1 MRDPWTRA
9 DQLASIGSFILAA
22 ITFFVGTLVGQGW
35 LIIASFVILFIALGI
50 LFLMVRN
57 NRKTLREQYRFLDG
71 EGFTP
76 FPLSGQGVPLEPFSV
91 MGAPNGS
98 IILGGVPFKVETRE
112 HGALMI
118 TVKPTP
124 TNEAA
129 VRDLNVRCA
138 NVVSVY
144 FLISADWAI
153 KSWQGARPGEGWD
166 EKIIGQITLTFRDG
180 TRQEQELRLGHHLR
194 DTSVGNQPW
203 AVDQIRSKQTRQVWL
218 SSDERFALDML
229 RIDIEGGPKH
239 LENIRIIGKL
249 EVAAVPRVSLQ
260 ASGTEEASE
269 PRLPGVKILGVT
281 CWSAEEK

>member
-9 DQLASIGSFILAA
+9 DQLASIGSF
-22 ITFFVGTLVGQGW
+22 FVAVIGLVGAFAGQGW
-35 LIIASFVILFIALGI
+35 LVIVSFVVLLIAIG
-50 LFLMVRN
+50 FLIFLVRK
-57 NRKTLREQYRFLDG
+57 NRKILHERHRFLDG
-71 EGFTP
+71 QGFTP
-76 FPLSGQGVPLEPFSV
+76 FPLNEQGIPLEPFSV

-112 HGALMI
+112 HGALM
-118 TVKPTP
+118 TMVKPTS

-229 RIDIEGGPKH
+229 RIDIEGSPKH

-281 CWSAEEK
+281 CWSVEEK